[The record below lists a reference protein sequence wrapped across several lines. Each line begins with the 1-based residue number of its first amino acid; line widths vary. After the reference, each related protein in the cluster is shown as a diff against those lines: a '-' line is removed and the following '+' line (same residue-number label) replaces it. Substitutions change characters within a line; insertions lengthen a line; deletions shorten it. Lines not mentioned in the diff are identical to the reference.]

1 MAADSTSRPSF
12 LRFRRAGVTLNARF
26 GPMEHLVQR
35 GVGID
40 VKPVGSK
47 VVIRRESKKDEDA
60 AGD

>member
-1 MAADSTSRPSF
+1 
-12 LRFRRAGVTLNARF
+12 
-26 GPMEHLVQR
+26 MEHLVQR

>member
-1 MAADSTSRPSF
+1 M
-12 LRFRRAGVTLNARF
+12 NARF

-35 GVGID
+35 AFGID